1 MGREYPTETLLSRL
15 SGITAVL
22 DGHSHK
28 IYNVT
33 SKDKNNND
41 IFIIQTGTK
50 ITRIGELILKNDGGV
65 ISRIIDKIPEPEDTT
80 NALYIT
86 RSKTNVW
93 VHKETSQF
101 LDSIWGKYE
110 SELKIVYGY
119 SKFDFLLKAK
129 SAEDTNTPF
138 CRENEC
144 TLGNLITDAIRIK
157 TESDI
162 CLINTGGIR
171 NGFEK
176 GNFTRCQLIEV
187 LPFFDII

>member
-33 SKDKNNND
+33 SKDKDNNH
-41 IFIIQTGTK
+41 IFITQTVTK

-80 NALYIT
+80 NALNIT

-101 LDSIWGKYE
+101 LDSIWAKYE
-110 SELKIVYGY
+110 RELKIVYGY
-119 SKFDFLLKAK
+119 SKFDFLLKEK
-129 SAEDTNTPF
+129 SAEDTTTPF

-162 CLINTGGIR
+162 CLIN
-171 NGFEK
+171 N
-176 GNFTRCQLIEV
+176 
-187 LPFFDII
+187 II